1 MKRVLAALFSVIAVT
16 ILIAGCSRT
25 ESTEA
30 TAPAAETTS
39 EAAEKSSGADTVSS
53 ASIVDTVAGL
63 VKAASEDGTWIIA
76 LTGDLESSQEI
87 VLDGEFVHRDEI
99 YRKLALYAQDEER
112 NITARYT
119 LTAPRLVVGSE
130 NARIQGG
137 TFKGDVYVRADKFHI
152 YDGVVD
158 GDVIFAEEAFK
169 SSFSLQ
175 EGGKVTGSLRVE

>member
-1 MKRVLAALFSVIAVT
+1 MKRVLITLFSIIAVT

-25 ESTEA
+25 ESTQA
-30 TAPAAETTS
+30 KAPAAEKIS
-39 EAAEKSSGADTVSS
+39 EAAEKSSETDAVSS
-53 ASIVDTVAGL
+53 ASIVDTVDGL
-63 VKAASEDGTWIIA
+63 VKAAAEDGTWIIA

-87 VLDGEFVHRDEI
+87 VLDGKFVHRDEI

-119 LTAPRLVVGSE
+119 LAAPRLVVGSE

-137 TFKGDVYVRADKFHI
+137 TFKGDVYVKADKFHL
-152 YDGVVD
+152 YDATVD
-158 GDVIFAEEAFK
+158 GDIIFAGEGFK

-175 EGGKVTGSLRVE
+175 EGGKVTGTLRVE